1 MDISIIPDWIVSI
14 AISAAFAMIYY
25 AVFTFIFRKK
35 ISWISLAIGIFGVG
49 TGAYFIETFFYY
61 DIFYSAVISLLFV
74 APIVEESLKT
84 AGIFYGRK
92 IENGLA
98 VGLGF
103 ALAENTVYFVKFSI
117 IYHFTIL
124 ILLYTIFRGIM
135 DPSIHSLTASLDSF
149 FYKEKWYYKLAPVGS
164 ILIHMGYNFAA
175 IVIPYEFYSQ
185 QFLLYSIIAVAL
197 IFGLSMFLLKTKNAQ
212 YYEEKISL
220 KDLGYISK
228 NDIENIV
235 IENNAKKEI
244 NENSDPKA
252 NTKNEE
258 IIIDKRSLQSL
269 AESINAIN
277 QKHGFETVIK
287 HLNIKYEPYEKTM
300 WIRHA
305 EYSENDRNQIYIEIG
320 WLGAVSLV
328 LLSLMII
335 YVIWFLFFS

>member
-84 AGIFYGRK
+84 AGIFYGRR

-103 ALAENTVYFVKFSI
+103 ALAENAVYFANFNI
-117 IYHFTIL
+117 IYNFSMI
-124 ILLYTIFRGIM
+124 ILLYTIMRGIM
-135 DPSIHSLTASLDSF
+135 DPPIHSLTAGIDSY
-149 FYKEKWYYKLAPVGS
+149 FYRGKWYYKLAPVGS

-185 QFLLYSIIAVAL
+185 QFGLYAIIATAIIVA
-197 IFGLSMFLLKTKNAQ
+197 LSMFIALSKNALKSF
-212 YYEEKISL
+212 EKIEEISR
-220 KDLGYISK
+220 KDIGYIGSI
-228 NDIENIV
+228 DIEKSVEKKPIEKAEFKKTEKKEEIV
-235 IENNAKKEI
+235 I
-244 NENSDPKA
+244 DR
-252 NTKNEE
+252 
-258 IIIDKRSLQSL
+258 RSIQSL

-277 QKHGFETVIK
+277 QKYGFEAIIK
-287 HLNIKYEPYEKTM
+287 HLNLRYEPYQRTL

-305 EYSENDRNQIYIEIG
+305 EYSEGDSFRGEVYIEIG
-320 WLGAVSLV
+320 WLGA
-328 LLSLMII
+328 LSMAILIFII
-335 YVIWFLFFS
+335 GYVIWFLFFS